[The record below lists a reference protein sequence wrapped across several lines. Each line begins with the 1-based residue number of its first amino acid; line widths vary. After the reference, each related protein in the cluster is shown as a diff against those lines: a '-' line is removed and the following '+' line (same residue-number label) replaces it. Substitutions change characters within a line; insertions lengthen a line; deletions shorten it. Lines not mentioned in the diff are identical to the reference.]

1 MVCVKL
7 AWWSPALLWTTL
19 ALTPAVVGAEQ
30 LTLTP
35 SKDTTLS
42 EDDFNYSN
50 GAGPSV
56 FIGTTA
62 GGRRRA
68 LLKFDLSVLPVSA
81 QITSAQL
88 RFFIDRNGIGS
99 GADSAIL
106 HRMLAAWDEGT
117 SFATGGTGTQ
127 ATEMDATWQYRV
139 YGNPPTIPRIEWT
152 NLGSDFALS
161 ASAAI
166 SILSL
171 GAYTFATTP
180 ALVADVQSWVVAPAN
195 NHGWAFLGPE
205 DGRSQTARRILSR
218 ESSDVANRPT
228 LTIDYTVPPVT
239 IQAVPLPTWAS
250 WVLGVFI
257 CARGGRLL
265 DARTARV

>member
-1 MVCVKL
+1 MTPVVVC
-7 AWWSPALLWTTL
+7 
-19 ALTPAVVGAEQ
+19 AEQ

-68 LLKFDLSVLPVSA
+68 LLKFDLSGLPVSA

-88 RFFIDRNGIGS
+88 RFFIDRNGTGS
-99 GADSAIL
+99 GADSATL

-139 YGNPPTIPRIEWT
+139 YGNPPAVPRIEWS
-152 NLGSDFALS
+152 NLGSDFASS

-171 GAYTFATTP
+171 GAYTFSATPT
-180 ALVADVQSWVVAPAN
+180 LVADIQGWVVAPAN
-195 NHGWAFLGPE
+195 NHGWVFIGPE
-205 DGRSQTARRILSR
+205 DGRSQTVRRILSR

-228 LTIDYTVPPVT
+228 LTIDYIVPPVT
-239 IQAVPLPTWAS
+239 IQTVPLPTWAL
-250 WVLGVFI
+250 WVLGVLV
-257 CARGGRLL
+257 CAGG
-265 DARTARV
+265 ARVARRSMRLGSLSHENQPG